1 MKRNNGLLALC
12 LGLTLSLW
20 GCAGQTT
27 ETGQPDR
34 AQFEP
39 QSMETAGS
47 TQPEPASPAS
57 PVQEEPRPTLEM
69 EPQYW
74 VGEQQ
79 IAYTLTI
86 PEGQKA
92 QVVLAPQLELQTEA
106 QDWQPVP
113 CAGGFCGNPDALEG
127 RYEDAL
133 LAEWYPDLCAG
144 NYRLSFQA
152 WMGEDSWPDGPS
164 QTISAQFQL
173 TDKE

>member
-1 MKRNNGLLALC
+1 MKRNYQILALC
-12 LGLTLSLW
+12 LGITLSLW
-20 GCAGQTT
+20 GCARQISEEGRSAGQAA
-27 ETGQPDR
+27 P
-34 AQFEP
+34 AV
-39 QSMETAGS
+39 SSAETA
-47 TQPEPASPAS
+47 TLAQPEAPQPAEPELALETDAS
-57 PVQEEPRPTLEM
+57 YPLSS
-69 EPQYW
+69 
-74 VGEQQ
+74 EQ
-79 IAYTLTI
+79 ISYTLI
-86 PEGQKA
+86 VPEGQKA
-92 QVVLAPQLELQTEA
+92 QVVLAPQLERQTEA